1 MLSIKKVRDSDRQT
15 GTKRDKE
22 SEIQNYYYILKKT
35 IIVQQK
41 KKRKGYQVI
50 NFTTCQPMLSFLV
63 LNFVRDT
70 Q

>member
-41 KKRKGYQVI
+41 KKSGKVI
-50 NFTTCQPMLSFLV
+50 
-63 LNFVRDT
+63 R
-70 Q
+70 